1 MYFGLF
7 YSFLGALYVRWGL
20 GMTHPVV
27 VFTIVL
33 FVVSLAI
40 PSLIRLRLNRKRERL
55 LNQYEQILALAEQ
68 QQVRALE
75 AFGAS
80 DAP

>member
-1 MYFGLF
+1 
-7 YSFLGALYVRWGL
+7 
-20 GMTHPVV
+20 MTHPAV

-33 FVVSLAI
+33 VVVSLGI

-55 LNQYEQILALAEQ
+55 LHQYEQILALAEQ